1 MESAF
6 AAVMLIVIL
15 QRFAELV
22 LSARNVRTL
31 KAEGGIETGQ
41 EHYKYIVLLHTAFFI
56 SMITEFLVRRSSGNL
71 SEISYLFLVFF
82 IFLQLIRAWV
92 ILSLGKYWNTRIIRV
107 PGSNLVET
115 GPYRFMRHPNYAVV
129 SLEIICLPMIF
140 GLIYTAVIFT
150 VLNSVVL
157 FFRIREEEKA
167 LKS

>member
-15 QRFAELV
+15 QRLAELV

-107 PGSNLVET
+107 PGSNLVKT

-150 VLNSVVL
+150 VLNSAVL

-167 LKS
+167 LNS